1 MVRAIKA
8 ELPAT
13 TQVFLHT
20 HRSVAEPK
28 INWLIF
34 ASPLRGCIF
43 FLFFFFSAHVTAAV
57 FIYERTCASHEG
69 LWRLTHRR
77 ATEWACE
84 HLFEMTVIICFWKVG
99 RTTTKR
105 PKTTTERCKATTKRH
120 KMTKKKYRTVAWVSH
135 IKGLLSRPSSC

>member
-1 MVRAIKA
+1 MRLQARNGTSNKSRATCHHSSLSPYTSLYGRAQNK
-8 ELPAT
+8 L
-13 TQVFLHT
+13 
-20 HRSVAEPK
+20 
-28 INWLIF
+28 INLCF
-34 ASPLRGCIF
+34 TSQGMSFYF
-43 FLFFFFSAHVTAAV
+43 FIFFSAHGTAAV

-84 HLFEMTVIICFWKVG
+84 HLFEMTVIICFWKVS

-120 KMTKKKYRTVAWVSH
+120 KMTKKKYRTLA
-135 IKGLLSRPSSC
+135 